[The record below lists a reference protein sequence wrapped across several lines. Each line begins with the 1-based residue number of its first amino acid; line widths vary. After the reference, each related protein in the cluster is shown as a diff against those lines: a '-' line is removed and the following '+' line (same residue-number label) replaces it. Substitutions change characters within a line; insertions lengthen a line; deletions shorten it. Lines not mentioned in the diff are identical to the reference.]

1 MLDEVHTRDPSIEV
15 YLNHLQDT
23 SQCRGTRKAC
33 TTTHPLETL
42 DDTQGN
48 DLGHGNSV
56 QDDEISAWTPVSSNV
71 SEIGNPRVKILSP
84 LVIGYG
90 SPSTTECMNGFHI

>member
-1 MLDEVHTRDPSIEV
+1 MTLRIRHTNNTIEV

-23 SQCRGTRKAC
+23 SQCRETRKAC

-56 QDDEISAWTPVSSNV
+56 QDDEISASLGAMCLDP
-71 SEIGNPRVKILSP
+71 GL
-84 LVIGYG
+84 
-90 SPSTTECMNGFHI
+90 